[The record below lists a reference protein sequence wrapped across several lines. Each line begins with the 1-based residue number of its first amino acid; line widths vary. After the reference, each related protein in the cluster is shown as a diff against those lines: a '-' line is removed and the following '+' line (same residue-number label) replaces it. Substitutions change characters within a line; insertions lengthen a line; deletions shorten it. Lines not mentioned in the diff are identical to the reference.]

1 MRQKCEC
8 DVHVVDRKFDYFSIM
23 CYTVSDMAKT
33 TTPKKSIKSAAKA
46 KQPVKTKKTA
56 AKPAKAAAKP
66 AVKSTAKPAA
76 KSTAKSGAKNAS
88 KSSAK
93 SGTKSTVKSAEK
105 KASKTSSV
113 KSKKPV
119 QTKASAK
126 NASKTVPAKSA
137 STSSKTAAKKSAGTA
152 APKTEAAKPV
162 PKKSKSSR
170 FRINQKI
177 VYPSQGVGKIT
188 DINEQIF
195 REQTMLYYNI
205 YIEASDMVVMV
216 PVERAEE
223 LGIRAIVS
231 AAEAETA
238 LNLLSD
244 DFEPITSDW
253 KLRYQMNLDLLKKGS
268 INDIATIVRCLY
280 NRSKVKEL
288 PILERKL
295 YDSARKLL
303 EDEISFATGKSLKE
317 VETLIHIKLE
327 PPGAAP
333 KVKHVINIDD
343 DEDDN
348 LMDDMNTNS
357 NDSDDGD
364 ASDDDSSY
372 DDDSF

>member
-1 MRQKCEC
+1 
-8 DVHVVDRKFDYFSIM
+8 
-23 CYTVSDMAKT
+23 MAKIT
-33 TTPKKSIKSAAKA
+33 TSKKSIKPAAKA
-46 KQPVKTKKTA
+46 KPPVKTKKTA
-56 AKPAKAAAKP
+56 VKPAKSAAKP
-66 AVKSTAKPAA
+66 AEKTAANPLVKTAA
-76 KSTAKSGAKNAS
+76 
-88 KSSAK
+88 
-93 SGTKSTVKSAEK
+93 
-105 KASKTSSV
+105 
-113 KSKKPV
+113 
-119 QTKASAK
+119 KASAK
-126 NASKTVPAKSA
+126 AGAKTPAKSA
-137 STSSKTAAKKSAGTA
+137 PTKSIKAAIEKIKKPAQAKAASKSASKTAAAKSKSAAASKTAAKPA
-152 APKTEAAKPV
+152 AAKAA
-162 PKKSKSSR
+162 PKKSKPSR

-188 DINEQIF
+188 AINEQLF
-195 REQTMLYYNI
+195 NGQMVPYYNI
-205 YIEASDMVVMV
+205 YIEASDMTVMAR
-216 PVERAEE
+216 VEYAEE

-231 AAEAETA
+231 ASEAEKA

-327 PPGAAP
+327 PPGSAP

-348 LMDDMNTNS
+348 LMDDINASS
-357 NDSDDGD
+357 NESDDGD
-364 ASDDDSSY
+364 ASDEDSSY